1 MHISDFDYDLPP
13 ELIARTPAEPRDASR
28 MLVLQGPIGATADSH
43 FRNLP
48 DFLRAGDVLVLND
61 TRVIRARTQARLE
74 RRNGTTRTIE
84 VFFAEP
90 LRDHHWQ
97 VLCKPGRR
105 IRAGDRAVFGAGGS
119 GGTFAGTFQESL
131 GADLHVLE
139 LESAER
145 ILELYG
151 EIPLPPYIERAP
163 TEADASSYQTVF
175 ADRPGAVAAP
185 TAGLHFTPQIL
196 DRLRTQGVQ
205 IATITLHVGLGTFMP
220 VRTEFPEEH
229 ILHPERFEVKAE
241 TANMLQAAANEGR
254 RIISVGTTTTRTL
267 EFLMAKHGEIRAEAG
282 RADLYILPG
291 FEFKLISGLLTN
303 FHLPKSTLLML
314 VAAFA
319 GRENVLAAYRHAVDV
334 KYRFY
339 SYGDCMFV
347 LR

>member
-13 ELIARTPAEPRDASR
+13 ELIARTPVEPRDASR
-28 MLVLQGPIGATADSH
+28 MLVLPGPTRAMVDSH

-90 LRDHHWQ
+90 LHGPFWQ

-105 IRAGDRAVFGAGGS
+105 IRGGDRAIFGADGS
-119 GGTFAGTFQESL
+119 GDTFSGTFQESL
-131 GADLHVLE
+131 GGDLHILE

-145 ILELYG
+145 VLELYG
-151 EIPLPPYIERAP
+151 QVPLPPYIERLP
-163 TEADASSYQTVF
+163 TEADNISYQTVF

-196 DRLRTQGVQ
+196 DQLRAQG
-205 IATITLHVGLGTFMP
+205 IEITTITLHVGIGTFLP
-220 VRTEFPEEH
+220 LRTEWPREH
-229 ILHPERFEVKAE
+229 ALHPERYEVKPE
-241 TANMLQAAANEGR
+241 TASVIQAAADEGR
-254 RIISVGTTTTRTL
+254 RILSVGTTTTRTL
-267 EFLMAKHGEIRAEAG
+267 EFLMSKYGEIRAETG

-314 VAAFA
+314 VAAMA
-319 GRENVLAAYRHAVDV
+319 GTENVLRAYRHAVTL

-339 SYGDCMFV
+339 SFGDCMFV
-347 LR
+347 VR